1 MPERKRRARP
11 PRRPA
16 RRAAIPAA
24 AAKAI
29 RTLER
34 RLGRL
39 TAAREADRRRH
50 AREVETAR
58 RAVDRRL
65 AAMMS
70 EIASLRHHEARA
82 AALERL
88 LTEREA
94 RIARLEA
101 LLQAPTE
108 LA

>member
-1 MPERKRRARP
+1 MRA
-11 PRRPA
+11 
-16 RRAAIPAA
+16 
-24 AAKAI
+24 
-29 RTLER
+29 LER

-50 AREVETAR
+50 ARELETAR
-58 RAVDRRL
+58 RALDRRL
-65 AAMMS
+65 ATMMS
-70 EIASLRHHEARA
+70 EIATLRHHEARA

-94 RIARLEA
+94 RIAKLET
-101 LLQAPTE
+101 LVRTPTD